1 MTNLKMTK
9 VKLSG
14 ISQFRIRYITTE
26 IKDMEA
32 KCGILF
38 ETLSLRGEYSLSS
51 FVTRSKGEPRLTL
64 DLTFISKILLSR
76 AFHDPL
82 EKRFD

>member
-9 VKLSG
+9 VKLYG
-14 ISQFRIRYITTE
+14 ISQFRIRYISTE

-38 ETLSLRGEYSLSS
+38 ETLILKGEYSLSS
-51 FVTRSKGEPRLTL
+51 FVSRSKGEK
-64 DLTFISKILLSR
+64 KI
-76 AFHDPL
+76 
-82 EKRFD
+82 